1 MLDWKETKVFVDRVL
16 NEIGFLL
23 EEQFF
28 IEDYVDRILP
38 FEIGFFLYVKTSLK
52 EEYEVLLS
60 KHGEFIYKIIP
71 KGDDFNLEYANF
83 ANEVYYL
90 FSSVFFYVFL
100 LDETKKNYETLKYE
114 STLDLI
120 QRFESYEMAKNKAQ
134 NDD

>member
-16 NEIGFLL
+16 NEIDFLL

-28 IEDYVDRILP
+28 IEDYVDQILS
-38 FEIGFFLYVKTSLK
+38 FEIGFFLYVKTSLR
-52 EEYEVLLS
+52 EEYETLLNR
-60 KHGEFIYKIIP
+60 HREFIHEILLKS
-71 KGDDFNLEYANF
+71 GDFNLEYANF

-100 LDETKKNYETLKYE
+100 LDETKKNYEKLKYE
-114 STLDLI
+114 STLNLI